1 MAHDLSQESFDDLLL
16 AWSEKRRSVDA
27 LIESGETFAMLR
39 LHEGRLV
46 DAEFGD
52 KKGIGALHSILLLR
66 AGRVALRENG
76 GAGSR
81 SFDVSVAEALIS
93 RSPARVH
100 LPETSDSGVPTQRGQ
115 PRVEPRFAQTH
126 PGPVALEKKAPP
138 IGARTLLGFPDA
150 SARKVISGLPP
161 VETAAPNHDTKPA
174 VAPARKSAP
183 PKHLAE
189 PGGRKLAG
197 TGYSSAPP
205 AALAEERVVLPRGAI
220 SVKTLGG
227 VASESPK
234 KFDGRAT
241 VALGSQL
248 PETTRETDL
257 DTGPVS
263 SLELDS
269 RSLERLEAL
278 HENISGTSHPI
289 PPREPGFVEEW
300 PPTETRKVSGTSSAP
315 PSERGGLPRVGR
327 YEVLARLKSG
337 GMGSVYLCRLSGSA
351 GFRRLFAMKVLH
363 QDLVSQPEVLELFFR
378 EANLLAQLHHP
389 NIVGVIDVGSPEQP
403 YLVLDYVE
411 GGSLHELLRAS
422 PEQRAPGVLVAIVLD
437 ALNGLS
443 AVHQLVD
450 VEGRPVGLVHND
462 ISPHNLLIG
471 VDGTCRVSDFGVARA
486 REGAESEAARGKPSY
501 MAPERIR
508 GDRFDHRADLF
519 SLGVV
524 LYTALTGVDP
534 FAGATTAETLEN
546 VLSRSLLPPS
556 EVGLRPPPCFDW
568 VCMKALARS
577 PADRFQSADEM
588 ATQLRRIAARE
599 DLLVAPS
606 IVAGWVR
613 STLGATLEARRAAA
627 AKGLDPNE
635 VNKPSV
641 PPPGV
646 IAVGLSMSPAGI
658 LTSEPPPPSSSDFGD
673 KTEILSSE
681 APSAA
686 TSGAEDEDP
695 NRRKKLI
702 LGIAL
707 VLSLAALALVLLFP
721 EAAGRMLRRDVE
733 GARVTSGEAFEI
745 WKEGE
750 LRAGAS
756 PSVPGTSG
764 VPSAS
769 PSSSALVPASSPSG
783 SATPSATVPSDP
795 HEIHLPA
802 IEPRGGMR

>member
-1 MAHDLSQESFDDLLL
+1 MSHDLSQESLDDLLL
-16 AWSEKRRSVDA
+16 SWSERRRSVDV
-27 LIESGETFAMLR
+27 LIESPPDFAVLR
-39 LHEGRLV
+39 MHDGRLV

-52 KKGIGALHSILLLR
+52 RKGIGALHKILLLQE
-66 AGRVALRENG
+66 GRIALRENG
-76 GAGSR
+76 GNGSR

-100 LPETSDSGVPTQRGQ
+100 LPESSESGVPTQRGQ
-115 PRVEPRFAQTH
+115 PRPEPRFAQTH
-126 PGPVALEKKAPP
+126 PGPVALEKKASPV
-138 IGARTLLGFPDA
+138 GARTLLGFPEA
-150 SARKVISGLPP
+150 QARKIISGLPP
-161 VETAAPNHDTKPA
+161 VQPAPRPHDTKPA
-174 VAPARKSAP
+174 AAPPRKSAPP

-189 PGGRKLAG
+189 PGARKLAD

-227 VASESPK
+227 APSESPK
-234 KFDGRAT
+234 KFDGKAT
-241 VALGSQL
+241 VALGSQI
-248 PETTRETDL
+248 PQAGRETDL

-263 SLELDS
+263 SLELDH

-278 HENISGTSHPI
+278 HEGISGTSHPI
-289 PPREPGFVEEW
+289 PVPEPGFVEEW
-300 PPTETRKVSGTSSAP
+300 PPSEKGTATSASTAP
-315 PSERGGLPRVGR
+315 TSERGALPRVGR

-363 QDLVSQPEVLELFFR
+363 QDLVHQPEVLELFFR

-389 NIVGVIDVGSPEQP
+389 NIVGVVDVGSPDQP
-403 YLVLDYVE
+403 YLVLDYIE

-422 PEQRAPGVLVAIVLD
+422 PELRAPGVVVAIVLD

-443 AVHQLVD
+443 AVHQLLD

-486 REGAESEAARGKPSY
+486 REGSESEAARGKPSY
-501 MAPERIR
+501 MAPERLR
-508 GDRFDHRADLF
+508 GERFDHRADLF

-524 LYTALTGVDP
+524 LYVALTGVDP

-546 VLSRSLLPPS
+546 VLRRSILPPS

-568 VCMKALARS
+568 ICMKALARS
-577 PADRFQSADEM
+577 PADRFQSAEEM
-588 ATQLRRIAARE
+588 AGQLRRIAARE

-606 IVAGWVR
+606 VVAHWVR
-613 STLGATLEARRAAA
+613 STLGSTLEARRAAA
-627 AKGLDPNE
+627 SKGLDPSE
-635 VNKPSV
+635 LHKPSV

-646 IAVGLSMSPAGI
+646 IAVGLSMSPSGI

-681 APSAA
+681 EPLGVGP
-686 TSGAEDEDP
+686 GAEEHDDP
-695 NRRKKLI
+695 DRKKKI
-702 LGIAL
+702 VLGIAL
-707 VLSLAALALVLLFP
+707 GLSVAALVLVFLFP
-721 EAAGRMLRRDVE
+721 TVA
-733 GARVTSGEAFEI
+733 ARVVKRDGAERLTSDEAFEI
-745 WKEGE
+745 YKEE
-750 LRAGAS
+750 ALARRPA
-756 PSVPGTSG
+756 PSAEPVSNPAPG
-764 VPSAS
+764 PSAS
-769 PSSSALVPASSPSG
+769 SSARPIEPTPKG
-783 SATPSATVPSDP
+783 SEADS
-795 HEIHLPA
+795 EIHLPA
-802 IEPRGGMR
+802 IEPRKGLR